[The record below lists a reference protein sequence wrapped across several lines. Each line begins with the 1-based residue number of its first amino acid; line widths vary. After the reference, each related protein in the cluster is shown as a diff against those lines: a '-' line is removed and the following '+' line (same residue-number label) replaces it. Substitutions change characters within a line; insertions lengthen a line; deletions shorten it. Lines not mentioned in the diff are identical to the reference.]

1 MKDYQI
7 LREILNLRNWSQV
20 ELGDE
25 LGITRQT
32 VSNVFNG
39 RGKGVDTGTFIKYIN
54 VMGCDL
60 RINDVSIGDN
70 LKPYL
75 KELMK
80 EKGITQEEMA
90 NRLGYKRPSSITNRL
105 NEKAKGTMRTYNL
118 IDMLDVLGVK
128 AIVRDR
134 MGTGRTWV
142 LDNIEETEEGR
153 KVRLYKEL
161 GKELEDKGLI

>member
-7 LREILNLRNWSQV
+7 LRDIIEVRNWTQV
-20 ELGDE
+20 ELANE
-25 LGITRQT
+25 LNVGRQAVYKT
-32 VSNVFNG
+32 LSG
-39 RGKGVDTGTFIKYIN
+39 RGKGIDTGTFIRYIN

-105 NEKAKGTMRTYNL
+105 NEKTKGTMRTYNL
-118 IDMLDVLGVK
+118 IEMLNVLGVK

-134 MGTGRTWV
+134 MGTGKTWI
-142 LDNIEETEEGR
+142 LDNVEETEEER

>member
-1 MKDYQI
+1 MKDNQI
-7 LREILNLRNWSQV
+7 LKEILEIRNWSQV
-20 ELGDE
+20 ELANE
-25 LGITRQT
+25 LNLSRQSVYT
-32 VSNVFNG
+32 TLNTTN
-39 RGKGVDTGTFIKYIN
+39 KGLDTGTFIRYIN

-105 NEKAKGTMRTYNL
+105 NKKAKGTMRTYNL
-118 IDMLDVLGVK
+118 IEMLDVLGVK

-142 LDNIEETEEGR
+142 LDNIEETEEER